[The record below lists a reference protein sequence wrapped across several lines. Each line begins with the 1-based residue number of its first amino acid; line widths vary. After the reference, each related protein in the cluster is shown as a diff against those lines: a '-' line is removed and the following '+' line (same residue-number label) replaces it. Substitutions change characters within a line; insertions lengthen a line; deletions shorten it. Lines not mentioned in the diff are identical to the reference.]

1 MNNLLKGLLAV
12 VGIGGIFYIYK
23 SQKNNNIEGGKKNPK
38 APNFDKI
45 TLNDFPTYAE
55 YENNVRFKKGKN
67 LDLLV
72 VSNGEEIDLFSE
84 KFINEKQLNDA
95 LEMLNNDQMNVFTK
109 ENKKR
114 ARKWLITNAEPY
126 EEKEEK
132 YEIKNISEKLKFFKE
147 ELENDMEKNMSRE
160 DFAII
165 NRKYIPIEYL
175 RKKEYKDTSANR
187 RRPKKK

>member
-12 VGIGGIFYIYK
+12 IGIGGIFYIYK
-23 SQKNNNIEGGKKNPK
+23 SQKNNKIKGGEQK
-38 APNFDKI
+38 AKTPNFDKI

-72 VSNGEEIDLFSE
+72 VSNREEIDSFSE
-84 KFINEKQLNDA
+84 KFINEKQLNDT
-95 LEMLNNDQMNVFTK
+95 LEMLNNDQINVFTK

-114 ARKWLITNAEPY
+114 AREWLINYSDKYIELS
-126 EEKEEK
+126 EELG
-132 YEIKNISEKLKFFKE
+132 INNINKKKKIFKE
-147 ELENDMEKNMSRE
+147 DIQNEMEKISRE
-160 DFAII
+160 DFARI

-175 RKKEYKDTSANR
+175 RKKEYKDRSANR
-187 RRPKKK
+187 RRPKNK

>member
-12 VGIGGIFYIYK
+12 IGIGGIFYIYK
-23 SQKNNNIEGGKKNPK
+23 SQKNNKIKGGEQKTKE
-38 APNFDKI
+38 PNFDKI

-72 VSNGEEIDLFSE
+72 LSNNEEIDSFSE
-84 KFINEKQLNDA
+84 KFINEKQLNDT

-114 ARKWLITNAEPY
+114 ARKWLFTND
-126 EEKEEK
+126 EEFLEKAEK
-132 YEIKNISEKLKFFKE
+132 YGINNISEKLKFFKE
-147 ELENDMEKNMSRE
+147 DIENEMEKMSRE
-160 DFAII
+160 DFARI

-175 RKKEYKDTSANR
+175 RKKEYKDRSANR
-187 RRPKKK
+187 RRPKNK